1 MECTCKLK
9 VKAEFNTIIESEFL
23 SKPVDLSKIS
33 ENQIPFFADIF
44 PYAFEKDCKCFKPKS
59 YGKNGK

>member
-9 VKAEFNTIIESEFL
+9 LKSGITVMDSELL